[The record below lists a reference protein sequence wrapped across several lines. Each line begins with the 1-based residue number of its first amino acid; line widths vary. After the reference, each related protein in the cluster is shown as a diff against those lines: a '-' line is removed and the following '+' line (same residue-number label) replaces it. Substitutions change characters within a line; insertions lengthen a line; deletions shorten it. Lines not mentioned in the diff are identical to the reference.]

1 MPNGTPIRVDF
12 LEQIVLGKVRCL
24 TKFAS
29 HSEDHFA
36 KLVMRPYQQA
46 LETACKLMEKDMT
59 DMKARRKDIDVLFER
74 IYEDICCKGRKPNPS
89 GGWFICRSL
98 KCGFTKGRGDG
109 NIITIQAHILHPRYI
124 SV

>member
-59 DMKARRKDIDVLFER
+59 DMKARRKDIDILFER
-74 IYEDICCKGRKPNPS
+74 IYKDICCKGRKPNPS
-89 GGWFICRSL
+89 NTEKAAGS
-98 KCGFTKGRGDG
+98 
-109 NIITIQAHILHPRYI
+109 
-124 SV
+124 SVAV